1 MGYIELKGLDGIPGL
16 SSKDRD
22 DFFKERESRILEMYP
37 EITDTQIDELYLNKK
52 IFDSFGEEELNR
64 LSSLD
69 EKISYWQSN
78 YNTLDKASQTYLGFN
93 RYQTPYDRDAPK
105 PDESNWFNR
114 NVLNGLGK
122 ENFYDL
128 RDWFDASSGVIK
140 EPEDMDNDAVVLDSF
155 KAYTGDFKNNPNYHK
170 DIELYSKELKDMFYS
185 DRITAANQFRTFVDM
200 ANEKSYYFRNYYG
213 SYMLP
218 LSIESAEE
226 LMSKYYAIRE
236 LGNEEEADIYLNRTI
251 QNIVESKQT
260 IPDKIANTVGAG
272 AANLV
277 GNLAVWAG
285 LLLNSPTGV
294 WGSLAKKWEIEGIN
308 GYEEFLYYS
317 ANNDLVKWGNNVM
330 TTGFY
335 HPKSQAIAKETGY
348 NKNLLIKEYDE
359 SNGTFT
365 QDFFNLETFLE
376 AVAQVG
382 FTHAGVTEAIA
393 GRFIAKQLAKPIGK
407 LATKAAASEAKALA
421 TVLTKVEQS
430 IMWAVPA
437 FSAAYAEGSMEAYG
451 MAESFM
457 NNVDNLTRK
466 NLYDNYFNDYFKNNF
481 KQHTLRIP
489 TEESPITEDEI
500 AYINALNVK
509 EQARVRE
516 QFEKEV
522 VERTLNSEEYKNYV
536 NRMNAQI
543 ISSDTWKNTLW
554 IGTGDALLSRMLG
567 PAVTEARHRLF
578 GVRGS
583 GQFTEVIEDGVA
595 RVAATRQTGTTTAK
609 AVKDVVWEGVEE
621 GGQQVMGNVEVA
633 LANNNVLNYV
643 NAVMDGSSVEELND
657 SFFRNLDVVG
667 SSIGQSFRDKE
678 TWKSFMLGALSTGM
692 GRIAPGQGIR
702 TIRNLDYTKYN
713 MLGSSKWDMVRD
725 VVGAFYYNPIIDAVR
740 EANSDYAQAKADA
753 EFFNS
758 WISEEENAELVKSVG
773 GVAAFVEKTRQA
785 LHEGNEKEYRD
796 TQLASTLRILR
807 MYDKFEGTSYYNSLV
822 SYMETLSNID
832 TASEETK
839 ANVLERARPLYS
851 GIQTT
856 DEEILGNVKKHA
868 QEMKS
873 MWSKSRELYSS
884 IESEFGRAIDSETK
898 EAIVYGLIGVED
910 WKNRLA
916 QINKNIDKISDKKLN
931 TSSEIANA
939 LARIGTVENGR
950 TLLEKAKERLSYTQA
965 LSPKRSRLSREYK
978 RQEVAKIKNE
988 IKQLKKD
995 LSTLEGVDTKSIRL
1009 SRADILGLGN
1019 VERHKILTDKSIKKL
1034 LSQDSQ
1040 ESIDSILNDITLSS
1054 ETLKE
1059 IEDAATIQE
1068 DIDYHNE
1075 FLANLRRSK
1084 DAAAMLGYEIR
1095 ANQVT
1100 KNLRRRVAD
1109 FIDETNYDTFKEKL
1123 TKFLE
1128 LNVLSDFERA
1138 QLGTVFISNPNY
1150 LKYSISKAIKTAQ
1163 HRTASTTSAY
1173 KNMPQKYAR
1182 VIKAIIK
1189 NIYEEEGFKSTDY
1202 ARNLLTDG
1210 GFLAKEGLSLND
1222 FTQEDIDAIVDIIG
1236 EVIKQTANLEAEA
1249 KAARDAKIDNSAK
1262 PTPQPEVIPPVE
1274 VPPVVEDPAP
1284 VVENNDFIEL
1294 GSVNIISEED
1304 ITDEKLKEFYA
1315 RNEVS
1320 KVLEALKEKYDS
1332 NMGLS
1337 QDEFVVYVDETFISE
1352 MDSYNSD
1359 TYPIAAAV
1367 VVDEDFKG
1375 PYKEVDGKRVAIVGM
1390 IEVSRKSESDK
1401 LNTLNR
1407 VRRLALNNGNTE
1419 SYLLSDHNGLI
1430 TFKGALFKSEQRQST
1445 AANMPSNR
1453 LMESLINIHEGDVD
1467 AALQD
1472 FLDHTFYAS
1481 VAKND
1486 TEGKERYV
1494 YKKRTLYYTDKSGK
1508 QKSVVAEPF
1517 YGTTLLYI
1525 NGDTV
1530 LVLGTRND
1538 YTLSDG
1544 SSIFDQLTNENAE
1557 LLFDRDYNSE
1567 VGFIKELLNSL
1578 AIGLS
1583 KEEVISKLT
1592 DASVI
1597 DYSDIERDINKRI
1610 GRHLNLLRYSGNE
1623 EGLFKVR
1630 IKKGKFADKD
1640 SIILSISSSDG
1651 ETTWELTNIPIESL
1665 KKEAKRKGA
1674 LSVLRPSLYSDYS
1687 TVLKNSLIEAVRKII
1702 FNEDGTVRKYKAQNG
1717 NDVAMF
1723 KPEVYDA
1730 LISDEEYATK
1740 LFYSNLLYIVETSS
1754 SSPSQLALNNAVP
1767 KNEDGSKKTP
1777 KQSTEKALGDL
1788 FTQTKETQ
1796 FDKSEYTSVSE
1807 FISEDIA
1814 EEEVSSE
1821 VNEHL
1826 QEPVVEGG
1834 TNDGPKTIN
1843 SDSKEVRMAIGTSLD
1858 SFLKLWFSPEVS
1870 QDVEKLSK
1878 YLKDNKIYNWDFL
1891 TKGQQE
1897 TIGGT
1902 LGKFIREA
1910 QKLSK
1915 FLKDRG
1921 ETIISFGAIEELE
1934 LFAELK
1940 TEDGK
1945 SMKIRG
1951 IPDLITVDAH
1961 GEVHIYDYK
1970 TFTQKR
1976 DATGEY
1982 TKPRFDGFNNGT
1994 KGFVV
1999 VGNTETYGGF
2009 WDKYQ
2014 RQLSMYKALL
2024 EAAIPGIKV
2033 ASLGII
2039 PIGVEYK
2046 TDVELVYSTERN
2058 PHTKAHRI
2066 TTVDGRPF
2074 HITKTEMFNDAI
2086 RVSPIPIDQISPSK
2100 WEGKKNGPVT
2110 TTLGTA
2116 RVESHSPV
2124 VLGQQGS
2131 VFERNVSN
2139 KGEQD
2144 KTYEMIMSGITES
2157 IKECIIHK

>member
-22 DFFKERESRILEMYP
+22 DFFKEKESRILEMYP

-52 IFDSFGEEELNR
+52 IFDSFGEEELNK

-69 EKISYWQSN
+69 EKVSYWQNN
-78 YNTLDKASQTYLGFN
+78 YIKLDKASQTYLGFS

-114 NVLNGLGK
+114 NVYNGLGK

-128 RDWFDASSGVIK
+128 RDWFDASSGVIT
-140 EPEDMDNDAVVLDSF
+140 EPEDIDNDAVVLDSF
-155 KAYTGDFKNNPNYHK
+155 KAYTGDFKNNPNYLK
-170 DIELYSKELKDMFYS
+170 DLDLYSKELKDMFYS
-185 DRITAANQFRTFVDM
+185 DRVTAANQFRKFVDL

-213 SYMLP
+213 SNYLP

-236 LGNEEEADIYLNRTI
+236 LGNEEEADIYLNHTI
-251 QNIVESKQT
+251 QNLVESKQT
-260 IPDKIANTVGAG
+260 ISDKIAATVGG
-272 AANLV
+272 AASNLV
-277 GNLAVWAG
+277 GNIAVWLG
-285 LLLNSPTGV
+285 LLANTPQGIWRSID
-294 WGSLAKKWEIEGIN
+294 KKWEIDGIN
-308 GYEEFLYYS
+308 GFEEFLYYA
-317 ANNDLVKWGNNVM
+317 ANNPLVRWGNNVV
-330 TTGFY
+330 TTGLY
-335 HPKSQAIAKETGY
+335 NPKSQELANQTGY
-348 NKNLLIKEYDE
+348 NKNLLIKTYEE
-359 SNGTFT
+359 SNGNFA

-376 AVAQVG
+376 AVQQMG
-382 FTHAGVTEAIA
+382 FTGAGAAEAVVSSAIT
-393 GRFIAKQLAKPIGK
+393 KQLMKPV
-407 LATKAAASEAKALA
+407 TKMASKALA
-421 TVLTKVEQS
+421 NEAAALASVLSKIEKTA
-430 IMWAVPA
+430 MWVVPA
-437 FSAAYAEGSMEAYG
+437 FSTAYAEGSMEAYS
-451 MAESFM
+451 MSKTFM
-457 NNVDNLTRK
+457 DNIDNAAREDIYK
-466 NLYDNYFNDYFKNNF
+466 NYFDNYFAENF
-481 KQHTLRIP
+481 QQPVLRLP
-489 TEESPITEDEI
+489 TEGAPLTKEEVDFANIQ
-500 AYINALNVK
+500 NVK
-509 EQARVRE
+509 EQQRVRDK
-516 QFEKEV
+516 FEEEV
-522 VERTLNSEEYKNYV
+522 VQKMLNSKEYQDYV

-554 IGTGDALLSRMLG
+554 IGLGDALITRMLG
-567 PAVTEARHRLF
+567 PAVTEARHRIF
-578 GVRGS
+578 NVKGT
-583 GQFTEVIEDGVA
+583 GQFSEIIENGVPKV
-595 RVAATRQTGTTTAK
+595 VASKQTGMTVGK
-609 AVKDVVWEGVEE
+609 AIKDIVWEGVEE
-621 GGQQVMGNVEVA
+621 GGQSVTGNVEVA
-633 LANNNVLNYV
+633 LANNNVLNYI
-643 NAVMDGSSVEELND
+643 NTVMDGGSVKKLND
-657 SFFRNLDVVG
+657 GFFKNLDIVG
-667 SSIGQSFRDKE
+667 ESIGQSFKDKE
-678 TWKSFMLGALSTGM
+678 TWKAFMLGALSTGM
-692 GRIAPGQGIR
+692 GRVAPGQAIR
-702 TIRNLDYTKYN
+702 TIKNLDYNKYN
-713 MLGSSKWDMVRD
+713 MLGSSKWDMIKD
-725 VVGAFYYNPIIDAVR
+725 VTSSLYYNPVVDAIR
-740 EANSDYAQAKADA
+740 EANSDYAQAKRDAD
-753 EFFNS
+753 FFNS
-758 WISEEENAELVKSVG
+758 WIAEEENAEMVRSVG
-773 GVAAFVEKTRQA
+773 GVASFVEKTRQA
-785 LHEGNEKEYRD
+785 MHEGNEKEYRD

-807 MYDKFEGTSYYNSLV
+807 MFDKFEGTSYYNSLV
-822 SYMETLSNID
+822 SYMETLSNIEN
-832 TASEETK
+832 ASEETK
-839 ANVLERARPLYS
+839 QNVLDRARSLYS
-851 GIQTT
+851 DMQTT
-856 DEEILGNVKKHA
+856 DEDILKNVKKHA
-868 QEMKS
+868 EEMKA
-873 MWSKSRELYSS
+873 MWGRSKEIYST
-884 IESEFGRAIDSETK
+884 IESEFGRAIDNETK
-898 EAIVYGLIGVED
+898 EAIVYGLVGVED
-910 WKNRLA
+910 WKVRLK
-916 QINKNIDKISDKKLN
+916 QINDDISKFSDNNSL
-931 TSSEIANA
+931 TSSEVAHAI
-939 LARIGTVENGR
+939 ARIGTIEEGKKK
-950 TLLEKAKERLSYTQA
+950 LEKAKEIFSYVKSLNT
-965 LSPKRSRLSREYK
+965 KRSSLSKEYK
-978 RQEVAKIKNE
+978 RQEIAKVKSE
-988 IKQLKKD
+988 INQIKKD
-995 LSTLEGVDTKSIRL
+995 LKTLENVDTEQVTL
-1009 SRADILGLGN
+1009 SRADILRLN
-1019 VERHKILTDKSIKKL
+1019 AIERHKILTDKELKKT
-1034 LSQDSQ
+1034 LSNSTV
-1040 ESIDSILNDITLSS
+1040 ESINSILNDTSITSA
-1054 ETLKE
+1054 TMKE
-1059 IEDAATIQE
+1059 IEDAAKIQE

-1075 FLANLRRSK
+1075 FISNLRRSK
-1084 DAAAMLGYEIR
+1084 DSAALLGYEIR
-1095 ANQVT
+1095 ANQIT
-1100 KNLRRRVAD
+1100 KNIRRRVAD
-1109 FIDETNYDTFKEKL
+1109 FVDEVDYDTFKEKL

-1128 LNVLSDFERA
+1128 LNRLSDFEMS
-1138 QLGTVFISNPNY
+1138 QLGKVFADNPNY
-1150 LKYSISKAIKTAQ
+1150 LKYYIQKSIKTAQ
-1163 HRTASTTSAY
+1163 HSLATSTSAY
-1173 KNMPQKYAR
+1173 QNMPQKYAKA
-1182 VIKAIIK
+1182 IKAIIRDMF
-1189 NIYEEEGFKSTDY
+1189 EGEGYKSTDH
-1202 ARNLLTDG
+1202 ARNLMMDG
-1210 GFLAKEGLSLND
+1210 GFLNREGLNVND
-1222 FTQEDIDAIVDIIG
+1222 FTQEDVNMIVDIIS
-1236 EVIKQTANLEAEA
+1236 EILKQTKNLEEEA
-1249 KAARDAKIDNSAK
+1249 RAARAASIDSGAK

-1284 VVENNDFIEL
+1284 TVETNDFIEL

-1320 KVLEALKEKYDS
+1320 KVLEALKEKYES

-1390 IEVSRKSESDK
+1390 IEVSRKSENDK

-1445 AANMPSNR
+1445 ATNMPSNR
-1453 LMESLINIHEGDVD
+1453 LMESLISIHEGDVD

-1472 FLDHTFYAS
+1472 FLEHTFYAS
-1481 VAKND
+1481 VAQND

-1494 YKKRTLYYTDKSGK
+1494 YKNRTLYYTDRSGK
-1508 QKSVVAEPF
+1508 QRSIVAETF
-1517 YGTTLLYI
+1517 YGKALLYI

-1544 SSIFDQLTNENAE
+1544 SSIFDQLTSENAE
-1557 LLFDRDYNSE
+1557 LLFDKDYNSE
-1567 VGFIKELLNSL
+1567 VGFIKELLSSL

-1583 KEEVISKLT
+1583 NEKVINKLS
-1592 DASVI
+1592 DASVV
-1597 DYSDIERDINKRI
+1597 DYSDIESDINKRI
-1610 GRHLNLLRYSGNE
+1610 GRHLNLLKYSGNE

-1651 ETTWELTNIPIESL
+1651 DTVWELTNIPIESL
-1665 KKEAKRKGA
+1665 KKETKRKGA

-1702 FNEDGTVRKYKAQNG
+1702 FNEDGTVRKYRAQNG

-1740 LFYSNLLYIVETSS
+1740 LFFSNLLYIVETPS

-1767 KNEDGSKKTP
+1767 KEGEGSKNTP

-1807 FISEDIA
+1807 FISEDMA

-1821 VNEHL
+1821 VNESL
-1826 QEPVVEGG
+1826 QEPVVEEEI
-1834 TNDGPKTIN
+1834 NNGPKTIN
-1843 SDSKEVRMAIGTSLD
+1843 SDSKEVKMAIGTSLD
-1858 SFLKLWFSPEVS
+1858 SFLKLWFSPEVN

-1915 FLKDRG
+1915 FLKGRG

-1970 TFTQKR
+1970 TFTQKK

-1982 TKPRFDGFNNGT
+1982 TKPRFDGFNNGAR
-1994 KGFVV
+1994 GFVV
-1999 VGNTETYGGF
+1999 IGNTETYGGF
-2009 WDKYQ
+2009 FNKYQ

-2024 EAAIPGIKV
+2024 EAAIPGIKI
-2033 ASLGII
+2033 ASIGII

-2058 PHTKAHRI
+2058 PYTKAPKI
-2066 TTVDGRPF
+2066 TTIDGRPF

-2100 WEGKKNGPVT
+2100 WEGKKDGPVT
-2110 TTLGTA
+2110 TTLGITQI
-2116 RVESHSPV
+2116 ESHSPV
-2124 VLGQQGS
+2124 TLGKQNS
-2131 VFERNVSN
+2131 VFERNISN

-2144 KTYEMIMSGITES
+2144 KTYKMIMSGIIENVE
-2157 IKECIIHK
+2157 ECILPK